1 MLSRYFAWNSGHM
14 LVLSIITRLHTL
26 DHLLCTGVTI
36 ELNSPNATYTSDI
49 KTGDIKTALP
59 RVKSSASTDR
69 LDSTSGS
76 HLHFRADDLSAE
88 LLGLS
93 WR

>member
-1 MLSRYFAWNSGHM
+1 M
-14 LVLSIITRLHTL
+14 LVLSIITRLNTL
-26 DHLLCTGVTI
+26 DRPLCTGVTI

-76 HLHFRADDLSAE
+76 HLLFRADDLSAE
-88 LLGLS
+88 FLGLS